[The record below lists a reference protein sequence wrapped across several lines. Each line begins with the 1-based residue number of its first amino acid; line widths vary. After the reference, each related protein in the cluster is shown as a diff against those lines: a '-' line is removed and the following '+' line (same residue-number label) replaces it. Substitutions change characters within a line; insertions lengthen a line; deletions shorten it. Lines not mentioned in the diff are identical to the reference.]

1 MVMLPVKTDIRIYKT
16 KKAIFFAFE
25 ELLKQQKFSKINVQD
40 ICKESVVSRTAFYTH
55 FKDKFDLLEQWLAV
69 QKCSIMQILM
79 GNNDSQAENIIYE
92 KLQNNFN
99 VLINLLDGAD
109 REQQKLLLRFFA
121 PETKNTLQGYNKI
134 HADFDKETELSLY
147 KTIHEWM
154 DFDVQIELNWDKLYS
169 KDKNTPVLIS
179 TFMPMLDKMLEYR
192 KDKELLDMAEQWSAE
207 LRYQQDKI
215 RNAMKNFQR

>member
-134 HADFDKETELSLY
+134 HADFIAGGIMNVITLAADKRKADCIINVNFKYIYRFIRE
-147 KTIHEWM
+147 I
-154 DFDVQIELNWDKLYS
+154 N
-169 KDKNTPVLIS
+169 NTYEKI
-179 TFMPMLDKMLEYR
+179 LE
-192 KDKELLDMAEQWSAE
+192 
-207 LRYQQDKI
+207 
-215 RNAMKNFQR
+215 N